1 MDRKEKKRD
10 IAVFVNMLKDVMNDP
25 FKDVLQTLD
34 RDIRYFI
41 YGRIATLVKHNDN
54 KPIGSIADIGAVV
67 GVAFADVV
75 NSIIGDAGEERD
87 KLVDTVRHNFLNG
100 FNSRFELIDKTEAE
114 NDRSND
120 TTETEN
126 AIQNESV

>member
-10 IAVFVNMLKDVMNDP
+10 IAVFVNMLKDIMNTPLD
-25 FKDVLQTLD
+25 DVLQTLD

-41 YGRIATLVKHNDN
+41 YGRIATLVKHNDS

-75 NSIIGDAGEERD
+75 NSIIGESSDSDRS
-87 KLVDTVRHNFLNG
+87 KLVETVRYNFLKG
-100 FNSRFELIDKTEAE
+100 FESRFEQVPTEE
-114 NDRSND
+114 ISND
-120 TTETEN
+120 TE
-126 AIQNESV
+126 QN